1 MIARLLLFFHLFTSW
16 ALAQPT
22 SLRPDE
28 RRSDAPKY
36 WVLFRDKEPASAPAL
51 SRQSLIQRQNQQ
63 LSLDE
68 TDQPVSPSYLRQ
80 LNQIG
85 VQSLCRSRWLNAV
98 SAQLSAEQYER
109 VRALPFVAS
118 IQTIDPA
125 IVIMSLNTSG
135 FVTPKSPKGDFPHSR
150 VKSSLG
156 YLGVFST
163 TVNPQLAPVMTQ
175 IQAPDFAQA
184 GLTGRFVTIGVID
197 AGFFGADS
205 ANALKH
211 IFARQGVKQIRD
223 YVNAKKTQNNLL
235 RTLETMSDFHGTEVL
250 AAIAGNDPTENIQF
264 GLATDAQFYLARTD
278 QGNREYRGEEDN
290 WVAAIEWM
298 DSLGVR
304 LINTS
309 LGYAKGMSNP
319 KENYEP
325 SQMDGHTSLI
335 SRAAQI
341 ASDKKGMLIIVSAG
355 NEGDDRSWRIISTPA
370 DAQGVLAIG
379 ATNARLWNRIG
390 YSSIGPESLPY
401 LKPNVSCFSL
411 YGTSLSAP
419 VITGFAACIMQANPK
434 LTNKQ
439 VMEIIEKSSHLY
451 PYGNNYVGFGVPQAS
466 RALALLRNQEL
477 PVTAHLVKATGK
489 TFSLTVDTNE
499 PIVSVFHKK
508 DATHVLQQ
516 EATKVNGG
524 KLTLKRENGEKQTT
538 VDLKRE
544 VIEVI
549 WE

>member
-1 MIARLLLFFHLFTSW
+1 MIVRLLAIFCLFATWVS
-16 ALAQPT
+16 AQPT
-22 SLRPDE
+22 PFRPDK
-28 RRSDAPKY
+28 RRFDTPKY
-36 WVLFRDKEPASAPAL
+36 WVLFRDKDQTSSPAL
-51 SRQSLIQRQNQQ
+51 SPQSLSQRQNQH

-68 TDQPVSPSYLRQ
+68 TDQPVSPSYLRR

-85 VQSLCRSRWLNAV
+85 VQPLCRSRWLNAV
-98 SAQLSAEQYER
+98 SAQLTAEQYKQ

-118 IQTIDPA
+118 VQAIDPA
-125 IVIMSLNTSG
+125 IVIMSLKQ
-135 FVTPKSPKGDFPHSR
+135 PAI
-150 VKSSLG
+150 
-156 YLGVFST
+156 
-163 TVNPQLAPVMTQ
+163 NPQLAPVMTQ
-175 IQAPDFAQA
+175 IQAPEFAQA

-211 IFARQGVKQIRD
+211 VFVRQGVKQIRD

-419 VITGFAACIMQANPK
+419 VITGFAACILQANPK

-439 VMEIIEKSSHLY
+439 VMDIIEKSSHLY
-451 PYGNNYVGFGVPQAS
+451 PYGNNYVGYGVPQAS

-477 PVTAHLVKATGK
+477 PVTTRLVKADGK
-489 TFSLTVDTNE
+489 TLTLPVDTTE
-499 PIVSVFHKK
+499 PMVSVFHKK

-516 EATKVNGG
+516 EATKVAGG

-538 VDLKRE
+538 VDLKKE

>member
-1 MIARLLLFFHLFTSW
+1 MTRQLTVFFCLFT
-16 ALAQPT
+16 ALVQAQPIAF
-22 SLRPDE
+22 
-28 RRSDAPKY
+28 RSGKRQADAPKY
-36 WVLFRDKEPASAPAL
+36 WVLFRDKDHPSKPAL
-51 SRQSLIQRQNQQ
+51 SPQSLAQRHLRQ
-63 LSLDE
+63 LPLDE
-68 TDQPVSPSYLRQ
+68 TDQPVSTVYINQ
-80 LNQIG
+80 LKQVG
-85 VQSLCRSRWLNAV
+85 VQPICQSRWLNAV
-98 SAQLSAEQYER
+98 SVRLTIDQYWQ
-109 VRALPFVAS
+109 VLALPFVAS
-118 IQTIDPA
+118 VQAIDPA
-125 IVIMSLNTSG
+125 IVITSLNT
-135 FVTPKSPKGDFPHSR
+135 PKVATSPH
-150 VKSSLG
+150 
-156 YLGVFST
+156 
-163 TVNPQLAPVMTQ
+163 LAPVMTQ
-175 IQAPDFAQA
+175 IQGPEFAQA
-184 GLTGRFVTIGVID
+184 GLTGRFVNVGVID

-211 IFARQGVKQIRD
+211 VFVRQGVKQIRD
-223 YVNAKKTQNNLL
+223 YVNAKKTHDNLL

-250 AAIAGNDPTENIQF
+250 AAIAGNDPNENIQF

-290 WVAAIEWM
+290 WVAAMEWM

-335 SRAAQI
+335 SRAAQL

-390 YSSIGPESLPY
+390 YSSIGPENLPY

-411 YGTSLSAP
+411 YGTSMAAP

-451 PYGNNYVGFGVPQAS
+451 PYGNNYVGYGVPQAS

-477 PVTAHLVKATGK
+477 PATARSLKVTGK
-489 TFSLTVDTNE
+489 TLTLPVETSE

-516 EATKVNGG
+516 EALKVNGG

-538 VDLKRE
+538 VDLKKE
-544 VIEVI
+544 VIEIV